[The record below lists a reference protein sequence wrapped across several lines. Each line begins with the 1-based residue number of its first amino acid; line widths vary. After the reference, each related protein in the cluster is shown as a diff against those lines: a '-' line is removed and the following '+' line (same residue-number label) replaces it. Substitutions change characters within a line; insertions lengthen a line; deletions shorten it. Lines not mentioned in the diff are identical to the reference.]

1 MLLCDYDRQIEG
13 MVTRD
18 RLGSRQTDR
27 RADRLVSRK
36 TERRAD
42 RLEGRQQKKEQTCR
56 KKTKK
61 DVQISKK
68 DKQADVQTFWDADR
82 QTCRH
87 NKKQTYEQT
96 CW

>member
-1 MLLCDYDRQIEG
+1 MYLIPTFSKMLLCDYDRQIEG

-42 RLEGRQQKKEQTCR
+42 RLEGRQTEKRT
-56 KKTKK
+56 
-61 DVQISKK
+61 
-68 DKQADVQTFWDADR
+68 
-82 QTCRH
+82 
-87 NKKQTYEQT
+87 NM
-96 CW
+96 